1 MSMFQRKTN
10 SPSTSAFPEAKDWVS
25 GIKQLELP
33 CRLNPVPMSPGQR
46 GSDSPAL
53 LWDIP
58 LHVFKKSYR
67 YLFCEWMYVCG
78 HTHAT
83 SYVWR
88 SILFFCHGGP
98 WDQTQVAS
106 LVQEP
111 LSTKPSCQP
120 RHSFHGTHILHHK
133 SAWAF
138 LSSKDLFRYQA
149 QRIKLIIHLGPY
161 QPWKVFCMYTL
172 TYVKSVNISLN
183 MYI

>member
-10 SPSTSAFPEAKDWVS
+10 SPSTSAFPEVKDWVS
-25 GIKQLELP
+25 GIKQIELP
-33 CRLNPVPMSPGQR
+33 CRLNPVPTSPGQR

-58 LHVFKKSYR
+58 LHVFKKTYT
-67 YLFCEWMYVCG
+67 YLFCQWMYVCG

-98 WDQTQVAS
+98 WDQTQVAG

-111 LSTKPSCQP
+111 LSTKPSASQDILYMA
-120 RHSFHGTHILHHK
+120 HIFSITKVHEHFCLAKIFLDIKHK
-133 SAWAF
+133 ETNHT
-138 LSSKDLFRYQA
+138 FRS
-149 QRIKLIIHLGPY
+149 
-161 QPWKVFCMYTL
+161 MSTL
-172 TYVKSVNISLN
+172 KSVLHV
-183 MYI
+183 YFDLR